1 MRQASLDRTV
11 KYWLPAVFLG
21 GTAVT
26 TTIYHLTTPL
36 PAAFTAPGL
45 IVFDLFIVLLAL
57 PLLHHSR
64 RTLGGALGL
73 LFFFTAVIF
82 MGGQESL
89 WILLGKLRLHH
100 RFSLVF
106 LRPVQCLPGLV
117 HGVLLQLS
125 SGPLGVARVSV
136 AAGRGPERIDRG
148 EHRPLA
154 GSGGDQPRPGIATAQ
169 SLELGRDRRAD
180 AVNIAAPRGGGLE
193 RSAARCYVFYRPEFW
208 GAGVPRPA
216 AAIPDTDTEEIA

>member
-1 MRQASLDRTV
+1 MKEEREEDMRQASLDRTV

-89 WILLGKLRLHH
+89 WILLGKLHILGESYAFTTGFLWFFFAPFNVCLGWFMVCYSSYRLV
-100 RFSLVF
+100 RWV
-106 LRPVQCLPGLV
+106 LPGSPSLPV
-117 HGVLLQLS
+117 AALSGLTAVSIDLWLDPAATNLGRALQL
-125 SGPLGVARVSV
+125 PNLWNWA
-136 AAGRGPERIDRG
+136 
-148 EHRPLA
+148 
-154 GSGGDQPRPGIATAQ
+154 ATAEPT
-169 SLELGRDRRAD
+169 L
-180 AVNIAAPRGGGLE
+180 
-193 RSAARCYVFYRPEFW
+193 
-208 GAGVPRPA
+208 
-216 AAIPDTDTEEIA
+216 